1 MKETRKKFSCER
13 GRWKGTV
20 LLLCFLVEIFFVSV
34 GVASERDNFRFGPRD
49 KAYGI
54 HFIDDSKGWIVG
66 DMGLAAMTTDGG
78 ESWSRVAIS
87 GGGPFKDIFFVGD
100 AGWIVGDGGLI
111 LHSANGGKSWDKQT
125 AGVAVTLTQV
135 FFLNRDKGFT
145 VGTDGTL
152 LKTGNGG
159 SSWEVVP
166 LDWIKFLPESLIEKG
181 VIAINLWDIFFSD
194 ESSGWIVG
202 DNGAVLHT
210 SDGGKQWAVSQIGSY
225 PHLFSVFFKSK
236 KEGWAVGQNGF
247 FIKTDDGGRSWKNVP
262 VKTEESLYGISM
274 RGDYGVIVG
283 DHGAMIKTN
292 DGGATWL
299 NEIDLNLPP
308 QLPWLSDARILI
320 NARSAKVFVIGKGV
334 MAKTEIL
341 PKK

>member
-1 MKETRKKFSCER
+1 M
-13 GRWKGTV
+13 V
-20 LLLCFLVEIFFVSV
+20 LLLCFLAEIFFVSV
-34 GVASERDNFRFGPRD
+34 CVASEQDNFRFGPRD

-54 HFIDDSKGWIVG
+54 HFIDDSRGWIVG
-66 DMGLAAMTTDGG
+66 DTGLAAMTTDGG
-78 ESWSRVAIS
+78 ESWRRVAVS
-87 GGGPFKDIFFVGD
+87 GEGPFKDVFFVGD

-111 LHSANGGKSWDKQT
+111 LHSTNGGKSWDKQT
-125 AGVAVTLTQV
+125 SGVTVTLMQA

-152 LKTGNGG
+152 LKTVNGG
-159 SSWEVVP
+159 SSWEVFP

-181 VIAINLWDIFFSD
+181 VIAINLYGIFFLD
-194 ESSGWIVG
+194 DSSGWIVG

-210 SDGGKQWAVSQIGSY
+210 SDGGKQWGILQIGSY
-225 PHLFSVFFKSK
+225 PPLFSVFFKSR

-247 FIKTDDGGRSWKNVP
+247 FVKTVDGGRSWKKGS

-283 DHGAMIKTN
+283 DHGAMLKTN
-292 DGGATWL
+292 DGGTTWL
-299 NEIDLNLPP
+299 NEIAPNLHQP
-308 QLPWLSDARILI
+308 LPWLSDAWILI
-320 NARSAKVFVIGKGV
+320 NARSAKVFLIGKGV
-334 MAKTEIL
+334 IAKTEIL